1 MRLFSESTKALNAIQ
16 KAASLVGDFP
26 DSADREQALSSLAD
40 AGAHTLRA
48 SAKCVLVDRYPP
60 TGTDAVKANVE
71 PEYDS
76 AS

>member
-26 DSADREQALSSLAD
+26 DSVDRTSALSALAD

-48 SAKCVLVDRYPP
+48 SAGCVLTGRPP
-60 TGTDAVKANVE
+60 AVEYCECPQNDASEA
-71 PEYDS
+71 D
-76 AS
+76 